1 MCILLSFLDDEEDE
15 PSTDIND
22 MSARLAEVV
31 ILKAFSVLTIQ
42 FLTVRKHLLQLG
54 KALNIKC
61 RSLGKYQLLIPLA
74 KESPCDCMVVMFVFK
89 VLKLITEI

>member
-31 ILKAFSVLTIQ
+31 ILKSFSVLTIQ

-61 RSLGKYQLLIPLA
+61 RSLGKYQLLISVVA
-74 KESPCDCMVVMFVFK
+74 KRRLPVKF
-89 VLKLITEI
+89 TG

>member
-1 MCILLSFLDDEEDE
+1 MCILSFLDDEEDE

-22 MSARLAEVV
+22 MSARLAEVI

-54 KALNIKC
+54 KALNILKC
-61 RSLGKYQLLIPLA
+61 RSLGKYQLLISVVA
-74 KESPCDCMVVMFVFK
+74 KCRLPAKF
-89 VLKLITEI
+89 TG